1 MRMHGGGMEVD
12 ALILGMIPYQIHG
25 EIYVNVYY
33 AHDDDPE
40 TVLQARLPQDAIY
53 HNPKVN
59 DRIRVHYLLKVVT
72 GITKREDARAASS
85 NGSG

>member
-1 MRMHGGGMEVD
+1 MEVD

-25 EIYVNVYY
+25 EIYFNVFY

-53 HNPKVN
+53 PNPKVN
-59 DRIRVHYLLKVVT
+59 DRVSVHYLLKIVT
-72 GITKREDARAASS
+72 QITKREDA
-85 NGSG
+85 